1 MNEYAPDKAKQ
12 PAVDSTPEVVSG
24 LMPLGL
30 TLSSPISG
38 SVDRGTAARAE
49 ERGLELDPL
58 VRFENQIVSNW
69 LPNALPEKIEET
81 MILYHH
87 MRAQGHLTIQA
98 YSAKQLAGM
107 YARGRIHW
115 CEPELFERKI
125 DSISFPI
132 VPEYNLVADNVGG
145 PVIFV
150 GSFFDK
156 DQVSVLQGNHRTA
169 AVLFRG
175 QEHNQSLY
183 VLRFRASTY
192 SQQLIG
198 ATPSEGFRSPKIP
211 IKYSFSSSFGASH
224 G

>member
-1 MNEYAPDKAKQ
+1 
-12 PAVDSTPEVVSG
+12 
-24 LMPLGL
+24 MPPL
-30 TLSSPISG
+30 
-38 SVDRGTAARAE
+38 
-49 ERGLELDPL
+49 ER
-58 VRFENQIVSNW
+58 RIVASNW
-69 LPNALPEKIEET
+69 IPLFDLRTRSCRIGSRTPSPKKIDET
-81 MILYHH
+81 MILYHQ

-115 CEPELFERKI
+115 CEPELIEKKI
-125 DSISFPI
+125 DSITFPL
-132 VPEYNLVADNVGG
+132 VPDFNLVADNVGG

-175 QEHNQSLY
+175 QEHNESLY

-198 ATPSEGFRSPKIP
+198 ATPSEAFRSPKVP
-211 IKYSFSSSFGASH
+211 LKYSFSSSFGASH

>member
-1 MNEYAPDKAKQ
+1 MNEYAPDKHKQ
-12 PAVDSTPEVVSG
+12 PAVDLSPEIISG
-24 LMPLGL
+24 VMPLGL
-30 TLSSPISG
+30 SLSSPISG
-38 SVDRGTAARAE
+38 SVDRGTAARTQD
-49 ERGLELDPL
+49 RGLELNPL

-69 LPNALPEKIEET
+69 LPNALPEKIDET
-81 MILYHH
+81 MALYHH

-115 CEPELFERKI
+115 CEAQLNEKKI
-125 DSISFPI
+125 DSITFPL
-132 VPEYNLVADNVGG
+132 VPDFNLVADNVGG

-175 QEHNQSLY
+175 QEHNESLY

-198 ATPSEGFRSPKIP
+198 ATPSEGFRAPKVP
-211 IKYSFSSSFGASH
+211 LKYSFSSSFGASH